1 MNPGPKVHKV
11 HNCKI
16 ERRTSF
22 HVFFQRETTGVL
34 ASVMGYS
41 STVATY
47 AAGVFLPWRELA
59 TMLMFLGVPYA
70 LGILFYVPETPRFLL
85 NCGHQKA
92 AQR

>member
-1 MNPGPKVHKV
+1 MRGN
-11 HNCKI
+11 
-16 ERRTSF
+16 E
-22 HVFFQRETTGVL
+22 HVSSCVSFQRETTGVL

-41 STVATY
+41 STVTTY

-85 NCGHQKA
+85 HCGHQKA

>member
-1 MNPGPKVHKV
+1 MPVYPIPIAKLLRGN
-11 HNCKI
+11 
-16 ERRTSF
+16 E
-22 HVFFQRETTGVL
+22 HVSSSVSFQRETTGVL

-85 NCGHQKA
+85 HCGHQKA